1 MHIHDVDE
9 DNLRMISSYLHD
21 RVSDAIPL
29 LSTPFSIKKKSY
41 SRKHGDSAT
50 RHSPDQIDGQP
61 SIKSSPTI
69 LVSYTQKRID
79 NPAFLTAFDQGTP

>member
-29 LSTPFSIKKKSY
+29 LSTPFRSKKKN
-41 SRKHGDSAT
+41 RTHV
-50 RHSPDQIDGQP
+50 
-61 SIKSSPTI
+61 SIVTALLGTVLIK
-69 LVSYTQKRID
+69 LMD
-79 NPAFLTAFDQGTP
+79 NPL

>member
-29 LSTPFSIKKKSY
+29 LSTPFRSKKNRTHVSIVTALL
-41 SRKHGDSAT
+41 GT
-50 RHSPDQIDGQP
+50 VL
-61 SIKSSPTI
+61 IK
-69 LVSYTQKRID
+69 LMD
-79 NPAFLTAFDQGTP
+79 NPL